1 MNDTS
6 VSTGPGVSEWALLLP
21 LFREI
26 NDLKRV
32 RSPVLQPS
40 VAAAWF
46 RSAARLFFH
55 SNKELDKSTRTRLAL
70 KFTADI
76 VAATRL
82 GAILDEDLEAGGLS
96 PKVIRK
102 IRVKAIS
109 ERREILGAELL
120 STLLEA
126 TVDSEC
132 VKSSIKGTN
141 GFNLYSDVSPTS
153 NDTTQSA
160 PTWIDRLIAQPRAGA
175 TAPGQPRIVLEP
187 VESCA
192 EHCLVTAVYAVL
204 LANSFGADAG
214 DAFMVGLAHHIHN
227 AQLPD
232 AGFAGE
238 ALIDDYL
245 DGLIETLRE
254 STMSTM
260 SSHAADRLKP
270 MLTEIASADTPLA
283 RTFHTADTID
293 RVLQIEYFARCNQF
307 TLNDALV
314 GMELVHAGPVQAF
327 QQAQLDMAGLGSL

>member
-6 VSTGPGVSEWALLLP
+6 VSTGPGASEWALLLP

-32 RSPVLQPS
+32 RSPELQPS
-40 VAAAWF
+40 IAAAWF

-55 SNKELDKSTRTRLAL
+55 SKEELDESTRTRLAL
-70 KFTADI
+70 TFTADI
-76 VAATRL
+76 VVATRL
-82 GAILDEDLEAGGLS
+82 GAISDEDLKAGGLPS
-96 PKVIRK
+96 TVIGD
-102 IRVKAIS
+102 IRVKAIN
-109 ERREILGAELL
+109 ERKEILGAALL

-126 TVDSEC
+126 TADSEG
-132 VKSSIKGTN
+132 VKSSIPGTDLS
-141 GFNLYSDVSPTS
+141 NLYPDKLLISKDAP
-153 NDTTQSA
+153 QSA
-160 PTWIDRLIAQPRAGA
+160 LTWIDRLIAQPRAGA

-192 EHCLVTAVYAVL
+192 EHCLITAAYAVL
-204 LANSFGADAG
+204 LAPSFGADAG
-214 DAFMVGLAHHIHN
+214 DAFTIGLAHHIHN
-227 AQLPD
+227 ARLPD

-260 SSHAADRLKP
+260 SPHAAAHLKP
-270 MLTEIASADTPLA
+270 MLVEIAFADTPLA

-327 QQAQLDMAGLGSL
+327 QQGQLDMAGLGSL